1 MVNEENII
9 VKCGCKGVRFC
20 KFCKDSE
27 RIKKLTFQEDPFKNH
42 TIYVYSSLHKKAF
55 LSNLTHQASIN
66 EIIEETEKLNSLSSD
81 EIKNIEH
88 IDIKGLLLYKNFIN
102 QEEEDFLVNRIDK
115 KEWKLSQSGRRKQ
128 DYGPQVAFKYQK
140 VKIHRFIGMPD
151 YSDMILERMKHIS
164 ERDLGH
170 YQPFE
175 LCNLEYD
182 ESRLSS
188 IDMHKDDTWIWG
200 NRLISLN
207 LLNGSIMSLEHSE
220 EKKLCY
226 VHMPRRSLLCMFD
239 DSRYIWSHAI
249 FPKHIIGRRIALTMR
264 EPAPAFLEG
273 GEMYESF
280 GKELIRLGNIRIS
293 TV

>member
-1 MVNEENII
+1 MSEEGT

-20 KFCKDSE
+20 RFCKDSE
-27 RIKKLTFQEDPFKNH
+27 RVKRLNFEDDPFKNH
-42 TIYVYSSLHKKAF
+42 TVYVFSSVHKKAF
-55 LSNLTHQASIN
+55 LSELSHQASRE
-66 EIIEETEKLNSLSSD
+66 EIVAETKKLDSSSFALLKD
-81 EIKNIEH
+81 KDYV
-88 IDIKGLLLYKNFIN
+88 DIGGLLLFKDFIN
-102 QEEEDFLVNRIDK
+102 DEEEKFLVDRIDK

-140 VKIHRFIGMPD
+140 VKIHRFVGMPD
-151 YSDMILERMKHIS
+151 YSDLILQRMKDVS
-164 ERDLGH
+164 ESDLGR

-207 LLNGSIMSLEHSE
+207 LINGSIMTLEHSE
-220 EKKLCY
+220 EKKLCF
-226 VHMPRRSLLCMFD
+226 VDMPRRSMLCMFD
-239 DSRYIWSHAI
+239 DSRYVWNHAI

-264 EPAPAFLEG
+264 EPATAFLEG

-280 GKELIRLGNIRIS
+280 GKELIRIGKIRIP
-293 TV
+293 TI

>member
-1 MVNEENII
+1 MMTEEGT

-20 KFCKDSE
+20 KFCINSE
-27 RIKKLTFQEDPFKNH
+27 RVKKLTFEEDPFKNH
-42 TIYVYSSLHKKAF
+42 MVYVFSGVHKKAF
-55 LSNLTHQASIN
+55 LSELSHDASAKEIAAETNNLDSSPFEA
-66 EIIEETEKLNSLSSD
+66 LSGR
-81 EIKNIEH
+81 KY
-88 IDIKGLLLYKNFIN
+88 IDINGLLLFKDFISED
-102 QEEEDFLVNRIDK
+102 EEEFLVNRIDR

-140 VKIHRFIGMPD
+140 VRIHKFMGMPD
-151 YSDMILERMKHIS
+151 YSDMVLQRMKDIS
-164 ERDLGH
+164 ESKLGH

-207 LLNGSIMSLEHSE
+207 LINGSVMTLEHQQ
-220 EKKLCY
+220 EKKLCF
-226 VHMPRRSLLCMFD
+226 VNMPRRSMLCMFD

-249 FPKHIIGRRIALTMR
+249 FPKHITGRRIALTMR

-280 GKELIRLGNIRIS
+280 GKELIRIGKIRIP
-293 TV
+293 T